1 MKTLTL
7 IRHAKSS
14 WNNPSL
20 TDFDRPLNKRGIR
33 DAPKVGTAIEQ
44 AGISFDRVL
53 CSDARRA
60 RQTLSLLSHGVTVDD
75 DVIEY
80 RHDMYGASAHH
91 LLSCIAEQADS
102 VSDIALVG
110 HNPGMEDLANNL
122 ADEHIGAMS
131 TCNVVQIEFDCDSW
145 SDLSSA
151 SATVA
156 FIIRPGD
163 LKLT

>member
-1 MKTLTL
+1 MKQLTL

-33 DAPKVGTAIEQ
+33 DAPKVGSAIEQ
-44 AGISFDRVL
+44 TGISFDRVL

-60 RQTLSLLSHGVTVDD
+60 RQTLSLISQGIAIDENI
-75 DVIEY
+75 IEY
-80 RHDMYGASAHH
+80 RHDLYGASSHH
-91 LLSCIAEQADS
+91 LLSCIAEQPDTAS
-102 VSDIALVG
+102 SIALVG
-110 HNPGMEDLANNL
+110 HNPGMEDLADRL
-122 ADEHIGAMS
+122 ATETVGAMS

-145 SDLSSA
+145 TDLSSA

-163 LKLT
+163 L

>member
-20 TDFDRPLNKRGIR
+20 TDFERPLNKRGIH
-33 DAPKVGTAIEQ
+33 DAPKVGVVLDE
-44 AGISFDRVL
+44 AGISFDRIL

-60 RQTLSLLSHGVTVDD
+60 RQTLSLLSQGVSVDEN
-75 DVIEY
+75 VIEY

-91 LLSCIAEQADS
+91 LISCIAEQSNS

-110 HNPGMEDLANNL
+110 HNPGMEDLANRL
-122 ADEHIGAMS
+122 ASESVGAMS

-163 LKLT
+163 L

>member
-33 DAPKVGTAIEQ
+33 DAPKVGSAIEQ
-44 AGISFDRVL
+44 TGISFDRVL

-60 RQTLSLLSHGVTVDD
+60 RQTLSLISQGIAIDENI
-75 DVIEY
+75 IEY
-80 RHDMYGASAHH
+80 RHDLYGASSHH
-91 LLSCIAEQADS
+91 LLSCIAEQPDTALS
-102 VSDIALVG
+102 IALVG
-110 HNPGMEDLANNL
+110 HNPGMEDLANRL
-122 ADEHIGAMS
+122 TTETVGAMS

-145 SDLSSA
+145 TDLEGLSGNLSL
-151 SATVA
+151 
-156 FIIRPGD
+156 IIRPRD
-163 LKLT
+163 L